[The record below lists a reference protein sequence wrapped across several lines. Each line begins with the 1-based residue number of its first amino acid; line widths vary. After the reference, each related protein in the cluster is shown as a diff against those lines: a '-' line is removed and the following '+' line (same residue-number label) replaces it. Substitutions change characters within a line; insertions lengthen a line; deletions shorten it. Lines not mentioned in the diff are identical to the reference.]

1 MSDLEMAEKRSFVK
15 AFLEEEEAEDCA
27 SKRST
32 RMELVRAKNRRDA
45 TYQSMLKIKER
56 MRAQLAKLREAEA
69 AYEAAKDNVDRLQA
83 RLKDD

>member
-56 MRAQLAKLREAEA
+56 MRA
-69 AYEAAKDNVDRLQA
+69 
-83 RLKDD
+83 

>member
-1 MSDLEMAEKRSFVK
+1 MSDVKMTQKRSFVE
-15 AFLEEEEAEDCA
+15 AFLEEKEAEDCA

-45 TYQSMLKIKER
+45 TYQNMLKIKER
-56 MRAQLAKLREAEA
+56 IKAQLAKLREAEA
-69 AYEAAKDNVDRLQA
+69 AYEAAKDDVDRLQA